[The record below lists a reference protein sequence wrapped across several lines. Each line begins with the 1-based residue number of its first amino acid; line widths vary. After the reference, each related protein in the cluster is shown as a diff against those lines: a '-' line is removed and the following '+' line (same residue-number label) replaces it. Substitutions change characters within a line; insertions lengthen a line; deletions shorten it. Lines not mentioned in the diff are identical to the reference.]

1 MDVFDSA
8 VHDPRYNK
16 AIEHLDQMKN
26 QIEPENLVQNVL
38 RQKGVQTALTIF
50 AAAMSP
56 QRDHDNTFG
65 VYKTDLDPEQSRSFY
80 IQ

>member
-38 RQKGVQTALTIF
+38 R
-50 AAAMSP
+50 
-56 QRDHDNTFG
+56 
-65 VYKTDLDPEQSRSFY
+65 
-80 IQ
+80 